1 MRAKEFI
8 TEDSIFNNGS
18 IQDNVARSL
27 PSTYV
32 IPALQNQNA
41 YMQYRF
47 GVALAGAKGSAE
59 RKAEGDPNFTPTTN
73 WGENEIIISSDP
85 EIGKW
90 IDMALKDM
98 GLPSSDK
105 KLVSTKTSDEPLGTI
120 TKSPVVAFKGYKRK

>member
-8 TEDSIFNNGS
+8 TEDSSFDNGS
-18 IQDNVARSL
+18 IQDNVAHSL

-47 GVALAGAKGSAE
+47 GVALAGAKGKEE
-59 RKAEGDPNFTPTTN
+59 RKEEGDPNFTPTTN

-85 EIGKW
+85 DIGKW

-98 GLPSSDK
+98 GLPGSDK
-105 KLVSTKTSDEPLGTI
+105 KLVSTTGSDEPSDTSL
-120 TKSPVVAFKGYKRK
+120 KSPVVAFNGYKRK

>member
-1 MRAKEFI
+1 MRAKEFV
-8 TEDSIFNNGS
+8 TEDTSFDKGS
-18 IQDNVARSL
+18 MQTDVALSL
-27 PSTYV
+27 PSTYI

-47 GVALAGAKGSAE
+47 GVALAGAKGEAA
-59 RKAEGDPNFTPTTN
+59 RKTEGDPKFTPTSS

-105 KLVSTKTSDEPLGTI
+105 KLVSTKTSDEPASTK
-120 TKSPVVAFKGYKRK
+120 TKSPVTAFKGYKRK